1 MNQGQKLRR
10 LERRV
15 AALEKLHK
23 PCEVRM
29 EISPKAVDLGF
40 IHQILGSQSNPP
52 KTDDTDD
59 TREG

>member
-52 KTDDTDD
+52 KTDDTPRD
-59 TREG
+59 TR

>member
-1 MNQGQKLRR
+1 MKQWQKIRR

-15 AALEKLHK
+15 AALEKLHE

-59 TREG
+59 TKEG

>member
-1 MNQGQKLRR
+1 MNLLKKLRR

-15 AALEKLHK
+15 AALEKLHE

>member
-1 MNQGQKLRR
+1 MNQCQKLRR

-15 AALEKLHK
+15 AALEKLHE

-29 EISPKAVDLGF
+29 EISPKAVDVAG
-40 IHQILGSQSNPP
+40 ISQFLRLPKNPP